1 VSRERIS
8 RSTDVKLIT
17 AIIRPERLEAVQ
29 QELQG
34 VLDEDDHYRLSVET
48 VEGHGRQE
56 GEIEIYRGQRFRS
69 TLTEKLK
76 ISIGV
81 NESYVEPAIEA
92 IIRGARTGQ
101 VGDGKIFVSPLED
114 CVRIRTGERGKSAI

>member
-1 VSRERIS
+1 M
-8 RSTDVKLIT
+8 KLIT

-34 VLDEDDHYRLSVET
+34 VLDEGDHYRLSVES

-69 TLTEKLK
+69 TLTEKVK
-76 ISIGV
+76 ISIVV
-81 NESYVEPAIEA
+81 NQAYVEPAVEA
-92 IIRGARTGQ
+92 ILRGARTGQ
-101 VGDGKIFVSPLED
+101 VGDGKIFVSPIDE
-114 CVRIRTGERGKSAI
+114 CVRIRTGERGSSAI

>member
-1 VSRERIS
+1 M
-8 RSTDVKLIT
+8 KLIT

-34 VLDEDDHYRLSVET
+34 VLDEGDHYRLSVES

-56 GEIEIYRGQRFRS
+56 GEIEVYRGQTFRS
-69 TLTEKLK
+69 TLNEKVK

-81 NESYVEPAIEA
+81 NEAYVEPAIEA
-92 IIRGARTGQ
+92 IVRGARTGQ
-101 VGDGKIFVSPLED
+101 VGDGKIFISPLED
-114 CVRIRTGERGKSAI
+114 CVRIRTGSGARARF